1 MENLEFEKDY
11 IHSHTDAIAFMSN
24 LQHNTLYEVL
34 DLATNLWIKQNY
46 TFLVDNNGQEE
57 TQNMIHA
64 FRMGWCRLHK
74 KDVFEKPFMDFAKQH
89 LEQLKTKN
97 K

>member
-1 MENLEFEKDY
+1 MENLQFEKDY
-11 IHSHTDAIAFMSN
+11 IHTHTDAISFMSH
-24 LQHNTLYEVL
+24 LQHETIYEVL

-46 TFLVDNNGQEE
+46 TFLVDNNEQEQ

-64 FRMGWCRLHK
+64 FRMGWIK
-74 KDVFEKPFMDFAKQH
+74 K
-89 LEQLKTKN
+89 LKN

>member
-1 MENLEFEKDY
+1 MENLQFEKDY
-11 IHSHTDAIAFMSN
+11 IHSHTDAIAFIGH
-24 LQHNTLYEVL
+24 LQHETIYEVL

-46 TFLVDNNGQEE
+46 TFLVDNNELEQ

-64 FRMGWCRLHK
+64 FRMGFIRKL
-74 KDVFEKPFMDFAKQH
+74 
-89 LEQLKTKN
+89 KN